1 MTIVATT
8 LLPFAST
15 PQSYWVSFCLEC
27 SRCFLILTRFY
38 YSLLFFPRLS
48 SAQLGCSSFTLIR
61 GMSICICVS
70 DVNPL
75 ISPTYSIAIFRSTP
89 PHMAGTVGAVFNSSL
104 QLGSA
109 VGSAAITSITS
120 SIESKLGP
128 NGSTTYVGKAASFWF
143 LLAIVGLEAISCF
156 VFYKPKR
163 VEHQEEVDSAVPEL
177 PEQNY
182 SPDKGNDEKV

>member
-1 MTIVATT
+1 
-8 LLPFAST
+8 
-15 PQSYWVSFCLEC
+15 
-27 SRCFLILTRFY
+27 
-38 YSLLFFPRLS
+38 
-48 SAQLGCSSFTLIR
+48 
-61 GMSICICVS
+61 
-70 DVNPL
+70 
-75 ISPTYSIAIFRSTP
+75 
-89 PHMAGTVGAVFNSSL
+89 MAGTVGAVFNSSL